1 MAHTMHDGVCVCV
14 LCSAHLCVLVFVS
27 IADMRAHTRER
38 IDQSQLA
45 STRWL
50 CRRGLT
56 NYRLLGVWLGVRLRA
71 SERNAQGAT
80 NNYYQYNQQND

>member
-1 MAHTMHDGVCVCV
+1 MAHTMHDGVCV
-14 LCSAHLCVLVFVS
+14 LCGAHLCALVFVS

-50 CRRGLT
+50 CGRGLT
-56 NYRLLGVWLGVRLRA
+56 NYRLLGVWLGVLRA